1 MLSREIRGN
10 PAKWLLLLHQ
20 LPAKPAYLRVK
31 LWRRLQ
37 ALGAVALKN
46 AVYVLPSSEQ
56 AQEDFE
62 WLLKEISEAGGEAVI
77 CDARMVDGLSDED
90 VRALFN
96 AARDDDYLEI
106 AEEARSLAQGRSVQ
120 RPAEPQAY
128 AELKAQFTKLKTRY
142 AQTVAIDYF
151 DATGRLTTES
161 LISGLERS
169 LSPGEREPAMQ
180 DGPSSKA
187 PDLKN
192 RVWVTRRGVHVD
204 RIACA
209 WMIRRFIDPSAQFKF
224 VVAKGYVPEAGEL
237 RFDMF
242 DAEFTHE
249 GDRCSFEVLLQR
261 AAVKDPALQLIAEIV
276 HDIDLKDR
284 KFGRDETAGVKTLI
298 DSICTDTESDE
309 ERIAR
314 GSVLFDDLY
323 SLFRKLRSPHP
334 APVAPA
340 KPKQNSRL

>member
-1 MLSREIRGN
+1 M
-10 PAKWLLLLHQ
+10 PARWLLLLHQ

-46 AVYVLPSSEQ
+46 AVYVLPASDQ

-62 WLLKEISEAGGEAVI
+62 WLLKEIVEAGGDAVI
-77 CDARMVDGLSDED
+77 CEARMLDGLTDND

-96 AARDDDYLEI
+96 AARDSEYAEI
-106 AEEARSLAQGRSVQ
+106 ADEARTLSQKTAA
-120 RPAEPQAY
+120 AESADSQSD
-128 AELKAQFTKLKTRY
+128 LKAQFARLKARH
-142 AQTVAIDYF
+142 AQTVATDFF

-161 LISGLERS
+161 LIGGLERIFS
-169 LSPGEREPAMQ
+169 QASSESSMQ
-180 DGPSSKA
+180 EA
-187 PDLKN
+187 PHVMRQELKN

-204 RIACA
+204 RIACS
-209 WMIRRFIDPSAQFKF
+209 WLIRRFIDPEAHLKF
-224 VVAKGYVPEAGEL
+224 VVGKGYVPEPDEL

-261 AAVKDPALQLIAEIV
+261 LGVDDAALRLIAEIV
-276 HDIDLKDR
+276 HDIDLKDH
-284 KFGRDETAGVKTLI
+284 KFERDEVAGVKTLI
-298 DSICTDTESDE
+298 DSICADTSDDE

-323 SLFRKLRSPHP
+323 SLFRKLRTGTRA
-334 APVAPA
+334 APRT
-340 KPKQNSRL
+340 KSRTKMQ

>member
-1 MLSREIRGN
+1 MLSRPAEFP

-31 LWRRLQ
+31 VWRRLQ
-37 ALGAVALKN
+37 ALGAISIKN
-46 AVYVLPSSEQ
+46 AVYVLPASDQ

-62 WLLKEISEAGGEAVI
+62 WLRKEIIEAGGEALI
-77 CDARMVDGLSDED
+77 CEARLIDGLSDQD
-90 VRALFN
+90 VCSIFN
-96 AARDDDYLEI
+96 GARDSEYAEI
-106 AEEARSLAQGRSVQ
+106 AAEARSLSRK
-120 RPAEPQAY
+120 PAARESAESQ
-128 AELKAQFTKLKTRY
+128 AELKAQFARLKSRY
-142 AQTVAIDYF
+142 AQNVAIDFF
-151 DATGRLTTES
+151 DATGRLTAEN
-161 LISGLERS
+161 LMSGLERS
-169 LSPGEREPAMQ
+169 LSQAEVEATMPEASTLEAQEM
-180 DGPSSKA
+180 
-187 PDLKN
+187 KN

-209 WMIRRFIDPSAQFKF
+209 WMIRRFIDKDARFKF
-224 VVAKGYVPEAGEL
+224 VVAKGYVPDRDEL

-261 AAVKDPALQLIAEIV
+261 ARIEDHALHLIAEIV
-276 HDIDLKDR
+276 HDIDLKDH

-298 DSICTDTESDE
+298 DSICTDTAIDQ

-323 SLFRKLRSPHP
+323 GLFRKLRTIRPS
-334 APVAPA
+334 AA
-340 KPKQNSRL
+340 KVKSN